1 MKRRTS
7 IGRHFVYPLILD
19 LSVLAIP
26 SPGVDPFLP
35 LLVPHLLLLP
45 TLLDALRSRKGLPFC
60 GCLRLGKRLRAREL
74 GNGRGK
80 LGDRTVGRG
89 LGGEGEER
97 LNQDLNTITGK
108 GLEVLFEVL
117 TVDIV
122 REMNLCQ
129 DKERTCMP
137 PRRSDS
143 SP

>member
-97 LNQDLNTITGK
+97 LDQDLNTIASK
-108 GLEVLFEVL
+108 GLKVLFEAL
-117 TVDIV
+117 TGYTIRKDEVAL
-122 REMNLCQ
+122 N
-129 DKERTCMP
+129 KKRTCMP